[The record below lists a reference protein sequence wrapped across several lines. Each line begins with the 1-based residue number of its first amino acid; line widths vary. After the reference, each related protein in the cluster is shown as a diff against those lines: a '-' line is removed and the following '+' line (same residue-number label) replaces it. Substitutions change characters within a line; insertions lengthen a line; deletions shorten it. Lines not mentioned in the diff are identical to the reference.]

1 MNVRLTCNHLQWR
14 HCNILVIAEL
24 FWIEL
29 RYQRFKL
36 LWQTAWL
43 NKVNKRFFGRFV
55 LIRIFRHASLLR
67 LPLRE
72 SPREARRAPSRSRAA
87 ACGAGC
93 AFVLAE
99 IQAKNNFD
107 NNGLEATDYFVT
119 KSQSLPSLTTTG
131 VANLIT
137 NFFTVDQAFLA
148 SDNLVQL
155 PSTVNGP
162 DANQELSY
170 MESFCTSPLQSVSPS
185 TPGCLVQGDLQV
197 HGTIT
202 NYSVRALADLQAVP
216 EPTTIALLLA
226 GLGGFGFVRR
236 KKNQMN

>member
-1 MNVRLTCNHLQWR
+1 VNVRLTCNHLQWR

-72 SPREARRAPSRSRAA
+72 SPREARRAPSRSRAT

-148 SDNLVQL
+148 SDNLAA
-155 PSTVNGP
+155 TFNC
-162 DANQELSY
+162 ER
-170 MESFCTSPLQSVSPS
+170 
-185 TPGCLVQGDLQV
+185 PGCKSGIVL
-197 HGTIT
+197 HGIFLHLAIT
-202 NYSVRALADLQAVP
+202 DRPSFHTWMSYQ
-216 EPTTIALLLA
+216 
-226 GLGGFGFVRR
+226 RR
-236 KKNQMN
+236 PASSRDDQ